1 MEGSFTT
8 LKITPR
14 KVLNALGGYFLLSI
28 FIFFVI
34 RPIFMVFL
42 KSFEAKGGGFSLYS
56 WYKFFSFPGLIKLIP
71 NSLGVGLF
79 TATLTV
85 FLAMLISYTIVKTDV
100 PLRGF
105 FRIVSLMPLVAP
117 PFIIPFSMLLLFG
130 RSGLLTKQLLGL
142 EVSVY
147 GFWGMVIAL
156 LFTYL
161 PYAITVMIGVFQSL
175 DVTIEQSARSL
186 GASPF
191 TTFRT
196 VTFNLLKP
204 GILGAFTIVF
214 FLSLTDFATPLIL
227 QGSFKVLATEAY
239 FSILS
244 DPSLRMGSVISII
257 LFAICASANILS
269 RRWLGKV
276 SYTTVTGKG
285 EFRELSKGSSPYV
298 KWPLFVICLGV
309 CIFILL
315 VYGNIVLNAF
325 SKLPGY
331 DYTFTLENFKLRQV
345 SGAAAAQGGI
355 VMLRNSVFAA
365 TIAGLSGALLS
376 AATAY
381 LVVRGIFPGKAFL
394 DQAALSTFAVPG
406 ALLGIGYILAF
417 NKPPLALTGTAAI
430 VILCM
435 IFQKLPLA
443 YQSVKASLMQVD
455 QSIEQASRSLG
466 AGRFTTFSRIVL
478 PLVGTGFTGGLL
490 FAFIAAVNTVSAVIF
505 LVTSEFP
512 LASVEVLLETN
523 EPVVNTGVAL
533 ATLLM
538 AISFLAFAIIGIIAK
553 KGGGSAIKF

>member
-1 MEGSFTT
+1 
-8 LKITPR
+8 
-14 KVLNALGGYFLLSI
+14 
-28 FIFFVI
+28 
-34 RPIFMVFL
+34 MVFL
-42 KSFEAKGGGFSLYS
+42 RSFEAKGGGFSLYS

-227 QGSFKVLATEAY
+227 QGSFRVLATEAY

-512 LASVEVLLETN
+512 LASIEVLLETN
-523 EPVVNTGVAL
+523 EPIVNTGVAL